1 MALREVGI
9 DAEIFEAYGQGAEN
23 VGSFLNLASNG
34 LAALRLLGAHRQVLD
49 TAIPTPR
56 MVMWSGTGKRLG
68 EVANGLRL
76 DDGTVSHTVQRSDL
90 YRTIRD
96 EAVQRGIHM
105 HYGKRLTGYDDRG
118 GEVTARFEDGSEAT
132 GDLLIACDGVRS
144 RTRSIL
150 DPQAPA
156 PRYSGLYSFGGIV
169 KDGNLAGE
177 PGEYNMVFG
186 KRAFF
191 GYTNTEQRAW
201 GGERQLALP
210 AEPRASAT
218 IDTEQRAWGA
228 ERQLALP
235 ADPRA
240 SATIDTE
247 QRAWGAERQLALPA
261 DPRASGTMDSVAE
274 SGATWWFANL
284 PRRLGDDPESW
295 RPELVKAFEDDANAS
310 AELIAR
316 SEVGPGLPI
325 YDLPPVPVWH
335 RGRVLLLGDAAHATS
350 PSAGQGASLAIEDAI
365 VLARCLRD
373 GRDHR
378 EAFERYE
385 AERRPR
391 AERVVAYSRTI
402 SNSKAAGPVARVFRD
417 LMLPFF
423 LKKSASQ
430 ESLAWMYRYQ
440 ASL

>member
-1 MALREVGI
+1 MALREVGVE
-9 DAEIFEAYGQGAEN
+9 AEIFEAYGEGAEG

-34 LAALRLLGAHRQVLD
+34 LAALRTLGAHRKVLEA
-49 TAIPTPR
+49 AIPTPR

-76 DDGTVSHTVQRSDL
+76 DDGTVSHTVLRADL

-96 EAVQRGIHM
+96 EAEQRGIKIW
-105 HYGKRLTGYDDRG
+105 YGKRLVSYDDG
-118 GEVTARFEDGSEAT
+118 ADQVTARFEDGTEAT
-132 GDLLIACDGVRS
+132 GDLLIACDGVHS

-169 KDGNLAGE
+169 KHGGLSGE
-177 PGEYNMVFG
+177 PGVYNMVFG

-191 GYTNTEQRAW
+191 GYT
-201 GGERQLALP
+201 
-210 AEPRASAT
+210 
-218 IDTEQRAWGA
+218 
-228 ERQLALP
+228 
-235 ADPRA
+235 
-240 SATIDTE
+240 
-247 QRAWGAERQLALPA
+247 
-261 DPRASGTMDSVAE
+261 VAE
-274 SGATWWFANL
+274 SGLTWWFANL
-284 PRRLGDDPESW
+284 PRRLGDVPADW
-295 RPELVKAFEDDANAS
+295 KPELVRAFQDDANAS
-310 AELIAR
+310 AEVIGR
-316 SEVGPGLPI
+316 SEVGLGSPI

-350 PSAGQGASLAIEDAI
+350 PSAGQGASLAVEDAV

-373 GRDHR
+373 SRDHR
-378 EAFERYE
+378 TAFERFE

-391 AERVVAYSRTI
+391 VERVVAYSRTI

-417 LMLPFF
+417 LMLPIF

>member
-1 MALREVGI
+1 MKALVIGCGIAGPVTAMALREVGI
-9 DAEIFEAYGQGAEN
+9 EAEIFEAYGQGAEN
-23 VGSFLNLASNG
+23 VGSFLNIASNG
-34 LAALRLLGAHRQVLD
+34 LAALRVLGAHRQVLD

-56 MVMWSGTGKRLG
+56 MVMWSGSGKRLG

-96 EAVQRGIHM
+96 EAVERGIQV
-105 HYGKRLTGYDDRG
+105 HYGKRLTAFEDHG

-132 GDLLIACDGVRS
+132 GNLLIACDGVHS
-144 RTRSIL
+144 RTRAIL

-156 PRYSGLYSFGGIV
+156 PRYSGLYSFGGIA
-169 KDGNLAGE
+169 KDSGLAGE
-177 PGEYNMVFG
+177 PGVYNMVFG

-191 GYTNTEQRAW
+191 GY
-201 GGERQLALP
+201 
-210 AEPRASAT
+210 
-218 IDTEQRAWGA
+218 
-228 ERQLALP
+228 
-235 ADPRA
+235 
-240 SATIDTE
+240 
-247 QRAWGAERQLALPA
+247 
-261 DPRASGTMDSVAE
+261 SVAE
-274 SGATWWFANL
+274 SGETWWFANL
-284 PRRLGDDPESW
+284 PRRLGDVPESW
-295 RPELVKAFEDDANAS
+295 RAELVRAFEDDANAS
-310 AELIAR
+310 AELIGR
-316 SEVGPGLPI
+316 GEVEPGLPI
-325 YDLPPVPVWH
+325 HDLPPVPVWH

-350 PSAGQGASLAIEDAI
+350 PSSGQGASLAIEDAI

-373 GRDHR
+373 NRDHR
-378 EAFERYE
+378 EAFARYE

-391 AERVVAYSRTI
+391 VERVVAYSRTI

-417 LMLPFF
+417 LMLPIF